1 MSEALDCNQ
10 VKPPDVPYNLLEA
23 ILQSHCLLQLLQQA
37 LQGTEGVSVS
47 GH

>member
-10 VKPPDVPYNLLEA
+10 VKPPDVPYKLLEA
-23 ILQSHCLLQLLQQA
+23 ILQSQGVLQLLQQA
-37 LQGTEGVSVS
+37 LHGIEGASVS